1 MVDTSD
7 ADAPRPSRSAKK
19 RHSLALQEAGEKLT
33 RLAQAEIRRLGLPPE
48 LEEALI
54 QYAGIRGR
62 EAKRR
67 HIQFIGRLMRELTP
81 ELNGVLQLD
90 DKRLIG

>member
-1 MVDTSD
+1 MANT
-7 ADAPRPSRSAKK
+7 ADAPPPSRSAKK
-19 RHSLALQEAGEKLT
+19 RHSLALQEAGEKLA
-33 RLAQAEIRRLGLPPE
+33 RLPQAELQRLDLPPE
-48 LEEALI
+48 LKEALV

-81 ELNGVLQLD
+81 ELGGVLPLD
-90 DKRLIG
+90 DKRLIGY